1 MIVDNIYTIK
11 NKLINRNINFEVGEF
26 NGFRFKTLNELNGEI
41 IVEFDLIV
49 SKNYEYENAM
59 R

>member
-49 SKNYEYENAM
+49 SKKY
-59 R
+59 